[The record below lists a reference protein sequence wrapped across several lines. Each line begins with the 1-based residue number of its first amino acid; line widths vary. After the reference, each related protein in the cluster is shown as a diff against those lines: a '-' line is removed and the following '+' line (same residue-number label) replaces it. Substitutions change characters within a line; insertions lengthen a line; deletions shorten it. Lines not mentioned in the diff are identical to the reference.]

1 MVNSR
6 NEWDPLEAII
16 VGESIKVPSRVRI
29 PQHEPRPSSNDPEV
43 YTAWQNQF
51 TLNEENYKEVVTS
64 IRTQKP
70 IQRR

>member
-1 MVNSR
+1 VG
-6 NEWDPLEAII
+6 EAII

-29 PQHEPRPSSNDPEV
+29 PQVEPRPSSNDPEV
-43 YTAWQNQF
+43 STSWQNLFNQ
-51 TLNEENYKEVVTS
+51 NEENYKAVVTS